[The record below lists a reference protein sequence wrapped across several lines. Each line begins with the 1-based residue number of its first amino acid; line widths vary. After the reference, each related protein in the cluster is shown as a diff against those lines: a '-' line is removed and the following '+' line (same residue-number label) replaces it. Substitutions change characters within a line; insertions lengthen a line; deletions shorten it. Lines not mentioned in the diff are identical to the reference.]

1 MSAQVH
7 TLTGQENELPNG
19 LFGRLTA
26 ARLEFHEQIAKGK
39 IKKSGKGA
47 HGAPYY
53 EAGDIIPPA
62 LSILAKHGLATTPA
76 HTSGPDVR
84 MGVVDIESGETFVFA
99 IPLGEARLGSCHD
112 VQNKGA
118 SQSFSRRY
126 LFIGLMEIC
135 EHDLVEETEAKPLI
149 RPTDPATE
157 DQWKVINAAIDTN
170 TIPTKTHEWL
180 VGELDKGKEINV
192 KQASTIIKRIKMQ
205 EKEAKSDG

>member
-1 MSAQVH
+1 
-7 TLTGQENELPNG
+7 
-19 LFGRLTA
+19 
-26 ARLEFHEQIAKGK
+26 
-39 IKKSGKGA
+39 
-47 HGAPYY
+47 
-53 EAGDIIPPA
+53 
-62 LSILAKHGLATTPA
+62 
-76 HTSGPDVR
+76 
-84 MGVVDIESGETFVFA
+84 
-99 IPLGEARLGSCHD
+99 
-112 VQNKGA
+112 
-118 SQSFSRRY
+118 
-126 LFIGLMEIC
+126 MEIC